1 MAESEIDYA
10 RRRTAE
16 ELDRA
21 ERCSD
26 PSAAQ
31 VHRRLAILYA
41 HTVAELHHLT
51 PFEVAERLEMPQPMR
66 REMAMPMPQSSTSM
80 G

>member
-21 ERCSD
+21 DRCSD
-26 PSAAQ
+26 PNAAQ

-41 HTVAELHHLT
+41 NMVAELHHLT
-51 PFEVAERLEMPQPMR
+51 PLERAEQRDMPPAPR
-66 REMAMPMPQSSTSM
+66 REMPLPLASSDSR
-80 G
+80 

>member
-21 ERCSD
+21 ERSSD
-26 PSAAQ
+26 PNAANI
-31 VHRRLAILYA
+31 HRRLAVLYA
-41 HTVAELHHLT
+41 NMVAELHHLT
-51 PFEVAERLEMPQPMR
+51 PLELAEQKGLPPAPR
-66 REMAMPMPQSSTSM
+66 RELPMPFP
-80 G
+80 GVR

>member
-31 VHRRLAILYA
+31 IHRRLAILYA
-41 HTVAELHHLT
+41 NMVAELKQLT
-51 PFEVAERLEMPQPMR
+51 PLEIAEQADMPPTR
-66 REMAMPMPQSSTSM
+66 REMPMPMAMPQR
-80 G
+80 

>member
-16 ELDRA
+16 ELDRSDS
-21 ERCSD
+21 CSD
-26 PSAAQ
+26 PNAAQ

-41 HTVAELHHLT
+41 NMVAELRQLT
-51 PFEVAERLEMPQPMR
+51 PFEIAERTDMPQAPR
-66 REMAMPMPQSSTSM
+66 REMPMPRSHSV

>member
-21 ERCSD
+21 DSCSD
-26 PSAAQ
+26 PNAAQ
-31 VHRRLAILYA
+31 IHRRLAILYA
-41 HTVAELHHLT
+41 NMVAELRHLT
-51 PFEVAERLEMPQPMR
+51 PFEVAERIEMPQPMR
-66 REMAMPMPQSSTSM
+66 REMPMPQSSSGM
-80 G
+80 R

>member
-31 VHRRLAILYA
+31 IHRRLAILYA
-41 HTVAELHHLT
+41 NMVAELKQLT
-51 PFEVAERLEMPQPMR
+51 PMEIAEQADMPPAR
-66 REMAMPMPQSSTSM
+66 REIPMPMVQRSSIR
-80 G
+80 

>member
-1 MAESEIDYA
+1 MNESEIDYA

-21 ERCSD
+21 DGCCDSN
-26 PSAAQ
+26 AAH

-41 HTVAELHHLT
+41 NMVAELHQLT
-51 PFEVAERLEMPQPMR
+51 PFAVAELTEMPR
-66 REMAMPMPQSSTSM
+66 RAAPNPQTATYIQ
-80 G
+80 

>member
-16 ELDRA
+16 ELERA

-26 PSAAQ
+26 PNVAH

-41 HTVAELHHLT
+41 NMVAELHHLT
-51 PFEVAERLEMPQPMR
+51 PIEAAEQMEMPQPSR
-66 REMAMPMPQSSTSM
+66 REMPMPQSLQ
-80 G
+80 GIR

>member
-21 ERCSD
+21 DGCSD
-26 PSAAQ
+26 PNAAQ
-31 VHRRLAILYA
+31 IHRRLAILYA
-41 HTVAELHHLT
+41 NMVAELRHLT
-51 PFEVAERLEMPQPMR
+51 PFEVAERIEMPQPMR
-66 REMAMPMPQSSTSM
+66 REMPMPQSWTEM
-80 G
+80 R

>member
-21 ERCSD
+21 DRCSD
-26 PSAAQ
+26 PNAAQ

-41 HTVAELHHLT
+41 NMVAELHHLT
-51 PFEVAERLEMPQPMR
+51 PLERAEQRDMPPAPR
-66 REMAMPMPQSSTSM
+66 REMPHAHGPPDLR
-80 G
+80 

>member
-21 ERCSD
+21 DRCSD
-26 PSAAQ
+26 PNVAQ

-41 HTVAELHHLT
+41 NMVAELRHLT
-51 PFEVAERLEMPQPMR
+51 PFEAAEQMEMPQPVRRAVAVRQPSTGMR
-66 REMAMPMPQSSTSM
+66 
-80 G
+80 

>member
-21 ERCSD
+21 DRCSD
-26 PSAAQ
+26 PNAAQ

-41 HTVAELHHLT
+41 NMVAEMRQLT
-51 PFEVAERLEMPQPMR
+51 PSEVDEQLEMPQPIR
-66 REMAMPMPQSSTSM
+66 REMSFPQSSNGM
-80 G
+80 R

>member
-1 MAESEIDYA
+1 MSESEIDYA

-21 ERCSD
+21 DGCFDSN
-26 PSAAQ
+26 AAH

-41 HTVAELHHLT
+41 NMVAELNHLT
-51 PFEVAERLEMPQPMR
+51 PFEVAEFAEMPGPPRREIPMPQPAIMR
-66 REMAMPMPQSSTSM
+66 
-80 G
+80 

>member
-21 ERCSD
+21 DHCSD
-26 PSAAQ
+26 PNAAQ
-31 VHRRLAILYA
+31 IHRRLAVLYA
-41 HTVAELHHLT
+41 NMVAELHHLT
-51 PFEVAERLEMPQPMR
+51 PVEVAERIEMPQPLR
-66 REMAMPMPQSSTSM
+66 REMPMPQSST
-80 G
+80 GLL

>member
-21 ERCSD
+21 DRCAD
-26 PSAAQ
+26 PNAAN
-31 VHRRLAILYA
+31 VHRRLAVLYA
-41 HTVAELHHLT
+41 NMVAELHHLT
-51 PFEVAERLEMPQPMR
+51 PLEAAEQRDMPRVSQREMPMQLR
-66 REMAMPMPQSSTSM
+66 SFR
-80 G
+80 